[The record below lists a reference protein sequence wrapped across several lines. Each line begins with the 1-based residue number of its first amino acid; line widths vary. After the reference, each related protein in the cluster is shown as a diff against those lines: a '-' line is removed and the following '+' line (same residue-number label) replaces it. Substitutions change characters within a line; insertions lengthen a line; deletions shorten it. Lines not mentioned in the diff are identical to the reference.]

1 MSLFKNLYYILSFS
15 KKKEKVY
22 KFQSSFVNNIKVQ
35 DKVKLLGEYPEQI

>member
-1 MSLFKNLYYILSFS
+1 MYLFENLYYILPSV
-15 KKKEKVY
+15 KKEKVY